1 MVTAF
6 YASLSGLWVLWLSIN
21 VIKSRRK
28 HQVRYGDGD
37 VLELQIARSAH
48 SNALEYI
55 PITLILMFFLESTG
69 VSVWFIHIT
78 GIALLVSR
86 YLHGMSMLRDKLKGR
101 VRGMQIT
108 FANLLALSVLNLIN
122 VIWRWVV

>member
-6 YASLSGLWVLWLSIN
+6 YASLSGLWVLWLSIA
-21 VIKSRRK
+21 VIKFRRK
-28 HQVRYGDGD
+28 HQVRYGDGG
-37 VLELQIARSAH
+37 VPELQIARSAH
-48 SNALEYI
+48 SNALEYT
-55 PITLILMFFLESTG
+55 PITLILMFCLERTG

-101 VRGMQIT
+101 LRGMQIT